1 MREHLKGMTG
11 VQFLAEE
18 LPGLTEAAPIF
29 VIQKLLR
36 SAPDQDPQVRAC
48 VVLLCFVADWVALV
62 APAEWPSRRKH

>member
-36 SAPDQDPQVRAC
+36 SAPDQDPQVG
-48 VVLLCFVADWVALV
+48 ALFLV
-62 APAEWPSRRKH
+62 GFCG